1 MVMNK
6 SDIKVITNNHLEATD
21 LLLNKLLKEN
31 DMSQAQLAKAVG
43 KDATTINRW
52 VKNSRAIAWENAVEL
67 AKILKC
73 HPVDI
78 YQPKSEIVLRWSV
91 NSNFMVKQIE
101 KENQKKIQIP
111 FEYYNPEVRAILVNI
126 PGSHVDGE
134 IYLFDIPKIKK
145 FSSQALGK
153 YCYCT
158 ASKSFKKK
166 NKNANDVIGILKSNE
181 DYSFSILNP
190 LTNKPINQ
198 LCKGFQIEDLEIATP
213 VKIKYNPN
221 FLHKK
226 IDY

>member
-1 MVMNK
+1 MVINK
-6 SDIKVITNNHLEATD
+6 SDIKVITNNHLENTD
-21 LLLNKLLKEN
+21 LLLNKLLKDN

-67 AKILKC
+67 ARILKC

-78 YQPKSEIVLRWSV
+78 YQPKSEIVLRWFV
-91 NSNFMVKQIE
+91 NSNFTVKKIE
-101 KENQKKIQIP
+101 EENQRKIQIP

-126 PGSHVDGE
+126 PGSHIDGE

-145 FSSQALGK
+145 FSSEALGK

-166 NKNANDVIGILKSNE
+166 NKNAEDVIGILKPND
-181 DYSFSILNP
+181 DYSYSVINP
-190 LTNKPINQ
+190 LTKKPISPG
-198 LCKGFQIEDLEIATP
+198 CDSFQIEDLEIATP
-213 VKIKYNPN
+213 VKIRYNPN

>member
-1 MVMNK
+1 MVMK
-6 SDIKVITNNHLEATD
+6 HSDIKVITNNHLENTD
-21 LLLNKLLKEN
+21 LLLNKLLKDN
-31 DMSQAQLAKAVG
+31 DMSQAELAKAVG

-52 VKNSRAIAWENAVEL
+52 VKNSRAIAWENAIEL
-67 AKILKC
+67 AKVLKC

-78 YQPKSEIVLRWSV
+78 YQPKSEVVLKSSL
-91 NSNFMVKQIE
+91 NANFTVEPIE

-111 FEYYNPEVRAILVNI
+111 FEYYNPEVTAILVNI

-153 YCYCT
+153 QCYCT
-158 ASKSFKKK
+158 TSKSFKKK
-166 NKNANDVIGILKSNE
+166 NKNATDVIGILKSNE
-181 DYSFSILNP
+181 DYTFSILNP
-190 LTNKPINQ
+190 LTKKSVNLGCDSFK
-198 LCKGFQIEDLEIATP
+198 IEDLEIATP

>member
-1 MVMNK
+1 MVMK
-6 SDIKVITNNHLEATD
+6 QSDIKVITNNHLENTD
-21 LLLNKLLKEN
+21 LLLNKLLRDN
-31 DMSQAQLAKAVG
+31 DMSQAELAKAVG

-52 VKNSRAIAWENAVEL
+52 VKNSRAIAWENAIEL
-67 AKILKC
+67 AKVLKC

-78 YQPKSEIVLRWSV
+78 YQPKSEVVLKSSL
-91 NSNFMVKQIE
+91 NANFTVQPIE

-111 FEYYNPEVRAILVNI
+111 FEYYNPEVTAILVNI

-153 YCYCT
+153 QCYCI

-166 NKNANDVIGILKSNE
+166 NKNATDVIGILKSNE
-181 DYSFSILNP
+181 DYTFSILNP
-190 LTNKPINQ
+190 LTKKSVNLECDSFK
-198 LCKGFQIEDLEIATP
+198 IEDLEIATP

>member
-1 MVMNK
+1 MVMK
-6 SDIKVITNNHLEATD
+6 HSDIKVITNNHLENTD
-21 LLLNKLLKEN
+21 LLLNKLLRDN

-52 VKNSRAIAWENAVEL
+52 VKNSRAIAWENAIEL
-67 AKILKC
+67 AKVLKC

-78 YQPKSEIVLRWSV
+78 YQPKSEVVLKSSL
-91 NSNFMVKQIE
+91 NANFAVQPIE

-111 FEYYNPEVRAILVNI
+111 FEYYNPEVTAILVNI

-153 YCYCT
+153 QCYCT
-158 ASKSFKKK
+158 TSKSFKKK
-166 NKNANDVIGILKSNE
+166 NKNATDVIGILKSNE
-181 DYSFSILNP
+181 DYTFSILNP
-190 LTNKPINQ
+190 LTKKSVNLGCDSFK
-198 LCKGFQIEDLEIATP
+198 IEDLEIATP

>member
-145 FSSQALGK
+145 FSSLAIGK

>member
-1 MVMNK
+1 MVMK
-6 SDIKVITNNHLEATD
+6 QSDIKVITNNHLEATD

-145 FSSQALGK
+145 FSSLAIGK

>member
-1 MVMNK
+1 MVMYK
-6 SDIKVITNNHLEATD
+6 SAIRVISNNHLENTH
-21 LLLNKLLKEN
+21 LLLNKLLKDN

-52 VKNSRAIAWENAVEL
+52 VKNSRAIAWENAIEL
-67 AKILKC
+67 AKVLKC

-78 YQPKSEIVLRWSV
+78 YQPKSEIVLKWCV
-91 NSNFMVKQIE
+91 NSNFTVQPIE

-111 FEYYNPEVRAILVNI
+111 FEYYNPEVRAILVNV
-126 PGSHVDGE
+126 PGSHIDGE

-158 ASKSFKKK
+158 PSKSYKKK
-166 NKNANDVIGILKSNE
+166 NKNYADVIGILKPND
-181 DYSFSILNP
+181 DYSYSILNP
-190 LTNKPINQ
+190 LTKKPINPG
-198 LCKGFQIEDLEIATP
+198 CDSFKIEDLEIATP
-213 VKIKYNPN
+213 VKIRYNPN

>member
-134 IYLFDIPKIKK
+134 IYLFDIPKVKK
-145 FSSQALGK
+145 FSSLAIGK

>member
-1 MVMNK
+1 MVMK
-6 SDIKVITNNHLEATD
+6 HSDIKVITNNHLENTD
-21 LLLNKLLKEN
+21 LLLSKLLRDN

-52 VKNSRAIAWENAVEL
+52 VKNSRAIAWENAIEL
-67 AKILKC
+67 AKVLKC

-78 YQPKSEIVLRWSV
+78 YQPKSEVVLRWSV
-91 NSNFMVKQIE
+91 NTNFIVQPIE
-101 KENQKKIQIP
+101 KENQRKILIP

-166 NKNANDVIGILKSNE
+166 NKNATDVIGILKSNE
-181 DYSFSILNP
+181 DYTFSILNP
-190 LTNKPINQ
+190 LTKKSVNLECDSFK
-198 LCKGFQIEDLEIATP
+198 IEDLEIATP

>member
-1 MVMNK
+1 MVMYK
-6 SDIKVITNNHLEATD
+6 SDIKVITNNHLENTD
-21 LLLNKLLKEN
+21 LLLNKLLKDN

-67 AKILKC
+67 ARILKC

-78 YQPKSEIVLRWSV
+78 YQPKSEIVLKWSV
-91 NSNFMVKQIE
+91 NPNFTVQPIE
-101 KENQKKIQIP
+101 KENQRKIQIP

-153 YCYCT
+153 CCYCT
-158 ASKSFKKK
+158 PSKSFKKK
-166 NKNANDVIGILKSNE
+166 NKNAKDVIGILKSNE
-181 DYSFSILNP
+181 DYSYSILNP
-190 LTNKPINQ
+190 LTRKPINPG
-198 LCKGFQIEDLEIATP
+198 CDSFKIEDLEIATP
-213 VKIKYNPN
+213 VKIRYNPN